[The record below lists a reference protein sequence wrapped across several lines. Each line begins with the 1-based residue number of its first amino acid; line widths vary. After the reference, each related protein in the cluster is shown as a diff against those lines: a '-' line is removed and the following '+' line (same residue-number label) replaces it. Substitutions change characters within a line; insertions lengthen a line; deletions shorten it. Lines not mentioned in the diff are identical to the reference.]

1 MAETTARLLRL
12 LALLQARSVWS
23 SVELA
28 DELGVTAR
36 SVRRDVDRLRGLGYP
51 VRASRGV
58 GGGYQL
64 GAGRALP
71 PLLLDEREAVAVALA
86 LRLAANGTVAGI
98 GEAAVRTMVKLDQV
112 LPSAARAQVAAVH
125 SATTLLTRSAVTV
138 DPDALITI
146 SRAIR
151 DHMQLRCA
159 YKARDG
165 ARSDRRA
172 EPYDLV
178 VDGNRWYL
186 VAFDLDRD
194 DWRSFRLDRMSEIR
208 ASTFRFAPRAQP
220 DPAAY
225 VQTATTQRWAH
236 AARLRVSEPA
246 VDVRPRVS
254 HWGEVVDRR
263 DGTCEVRVSADDWDT
278 MAAWL
283 MRGDLKFE
291 VIEPQELK
299 EAFRRLARRAAGL
312 AGSDG

>member
-1 MAETTARLLRL
+1 MAATTARLLRL
-12 LALLQARSVWS
+12 LAMLQARSVWS
-23 SVELA
+23 SQELA
-28 DELGVTAR
+28 DELGVTTR
-36 SVRRDVDRLRGLGYP
+36 SVRRDVDRLRELGYP

-86 LRLAANGTVAGI
+86 LRLAANGAVAGI

-125 SATTLLTRSAVTV
+125 EATTMLGAPQALV
-138 DPDALITI
+138 DPDLLMTI

-151 DHMQLRCA
+151 DHVQLRCDYQA
-159 YKARDG
+159 KSG
-165 ARSDRRA
+165 EQTQRRI

-178 VDGNRWYL
+178 VTGNRWYL

-194 DWRSFRLDRMSEIR
+194 DWRSFRLDRMSDVSS
-208 ASTFRFAPRAQP
+208 STFSFRPREQP

-225 VQTATTQRWAH
+225 IREATTQRWGQQ
-236 AARLRVSEPA
+236 ARLLVRESA
-246 VDVRPRVS
+246 VDVRETVGS
-254 HWGEVVDRR
+254 WGEVVERS
-263 DGTCEVRVSADDWDT
+263 DGLCEIRVSADSFEG

-283 MRGDLKFE
+283 MHSPMQFE
-291 VIEPQELK
+291 VIDPPELK
-299 EAFRRLARRAAGL
+299 EAFRRLADRAAQL
-312 AGSDG
+312 AR

>member
-1 MAETTARLLRL
+1 MAATTARLLRL

-23 SVELA
+23 SQELA
-28 DELGVTAR
+28 DELGITTR
-36 SVRRDVDRLRGLGYP
+36 SVRRDVDRLRDLGYP

-125 SATTLLTRSAVTV
+125 QATTMLGQPQETV
-138 DPDALITI
+138 DPEALMTL

-151 DHMQLRCA
+151 DHVQVRCGYQA
-159 YKARDG
+159 KGG
-165 ARSDRRA
+165 AQTQRRI

-178 VDGNRWYL
+178 VNGNRWYL

-194 DWRSFRLDRMSEIR
+194 DWRSFRLDRMSEVA
-208 ASTFRFAPRAQP
+208 ASTFAFTPRDQP

-225 VQTATTQRWAH
+225 IRESTTQRWAQR
-236 AARLRVSEPA
+236 ARLLVREP
-246 VDVRPRVS
+246 VDDVRDRVGN
-254 HWGEVVDRR
+254 WGEVVDRPDR
-263 DGTCEVRVSADDWDT
+263 MCEIHVSADDFDA

-283 MRGDLKFE
+283 MHGDLTFE
-291 VIEPQELK
+291 VIEPQALK
-299 EAFRRLARRAAGL
+299 DAFCRLGQRAAAL
-312 AGSDG
+312 AQ

>member
-1 MAETTARLLRL
+1 MAATTARLLRL

-23 SVELA
+23 SQELA
-28 DELGVTAR
+28 DELGITTR
-36 SVRRDVDRLRGLGYP
+36 SVRRDVDRLRDLGYP

-112 LPSAARAQVAAVH
+112 LPSTARAQVAAVH
-125 SATTLLTRSAVTV
+125 QATTTLGRPRETV
-138 DPDALITI
+138 DPDALMTI

-151 DHMQLRCA
+151 DHVQVRCDYQA
-159 YKARDG
+159 KG
-165 ARSDRRA
+165 GEQTQRRI

-178 VDGNRWYL
+178 VTGNRWYL

-194 DWRSFRLDRMSEIR
+194 DWRSFRLDRMSHVA
-208 ASTFRFAPRAQP
+208 ASTFGFRPREQP
-220 DPAAY
+220 DPATY
-225 VQTATTQRWAH
+225 IRQATTQRWAQRAWLLVH
-236 AARLRVSEPA
+236 EPA
-246 VDVRPRVS
+246 DGVRDRVGN
-254 HWGEVVDRR
+254 WGEVIDRA
-263 DGTCEVRVSADDWDT
+263 DGTCEIHVSADDFDA

-283 MRGDLKFE
+283 MHGNLVFE
-291 VIEPQELK
+291 VIGPPELK
-299 EAFRRLARRAAGL
+299 EAFARLARRAAQL
-312 AGSDG
+312 AR